1 MKKKET
7 VAVELKMQG
16 DQEIVSV
23 PTSGEV
29 TEPKFLT
36 EFLNRGIRNKNI
48 KFGKKIRGENYTK
61 YIYNVQV
68 LKNGEKQDY
77 NFVVRVKNSEKS
89 LHYQTLKHIEALCDI
104 SVRIKREN
112 KLKIAAL
119 VIAGAIAL
127 TAGGKWAAKNLKEK
141 TITSSST
148 PGNTIVY
155 VPTEEDI
162 EKANE
167 EYYKELEQRAN
178 EGDPQAIEEYNMYLM
193 EQQLEQQ
200 LEEERKVR

>member
-7 VAVELKMQG
+7 VAVELKMKEE
-16 DQEIVSV
+16 QEIVSILAN
-23 PTSGEV
+23 GEV
-29 TEPKFLT
+29 TEPKILT
-36 EFLNRGIRNKNI
+36 EFLNRGIRDKNI

-61 YIYNVQV
+61 YIYNVEV

-89 LHYQTLKHIEALCDI
+89 LHYQTLKYMDALCNI
-104 SVRIKREN
+104 SVRIKKEN
-112 KLKIAAL
+112 RVKIAAL
-119 VIAGAIAL
+119 IVAGAIAL
-127 TAGGKWAAKNLKEK
+127 TIGGKWAAKELKGK
-141 TITSSST
+141 TIQSETL

-155 VPTEEDI
+155 VPTDEDI

-167 EYYKELEQRAN
+167 EYYKELEQRAQQ
-178 EGDPQAIEEYNMYLM
+178 GDPQAIEEYNMYLM